1 MNWLSLMASNWK
13 LILTGA
19 CALALLA
26 VSAIAMYYRSR
37 CETLTAQISAD
48 KQVAEKQAESVEALY
63 KREKSEYEHRIE
75 ELQARIVSLN
85 SALGGVRER
94 ADALQKRLD
103 TASAEACRRAS
114 EKLIDDI
121 ERGAAVAA
129 KCADE
134 LGRKSEALTTC
145 VRMYEDVKSVYDPA
159 D

>member
-1 MNWLSLMASNWK
+1 
-13 LILTGA
+13 
-19 CALALLA
+19 
-26 VSAIAMYYRSR
+26 MYYRSR

-48 KQVAEKQAESVEALY
+48 RQVAEKQAQSAEALY
-63 KREKSEYEHRIE
+63 TREKNEYEQRIL
-75 ELQARIVSLN
+75 ELQARIDSL
-85 SALGGVRER
+85 SSDLGGVRER
-94 ADALQKRLD
+94 ADALQRRLN
-103 TASAEACRRAS
+103 TASAEACRRTS
-114 EKLIDDI
+114 EKLINDI